1 MKARDAN
8 QNTIYYPY
16 FFCQLFVNLK
26 IIYIFAPMKMNKT
39 YNFRLYPN
47 KENQVL
53 LNKHFGSVRFIYN
66 IMLEFKQYYFNRTG
80 TTPSNRELSYA
91 LTHLKKLEE
100 YSWLNEVNS
109 QTLQAVLKDLD
120 NAYEN
125 FFKGRASYPKFKSK
139 KTHRFSFRVPQKVS
153 IVDGNRLKIFKFK
166 EGIKIKLHREIIGT
180 IKNATI
186 KLNPSGKYYVSLTV
200 EYDSQVLTK
209 PKVEPSSATG
219 VDLGIKTY
227 ATLSDGTKIFYPLY
241 LEKNL
246 VKLKELQTK
255 FSESKSKRVRLE
267 IAKLHE
273 KITNQRLDFIHK
285 LTKELVTTYDSI
297 ATEDLDITSMLSE
310 NKDLSRRILDCSWYT
325 FRQLLNYKAE
335 KYGCNL
341 IVIPKYYPS
350 SKSCSS
356 CGSINNNLKLTDR
369 VWLCPNCGLTL
380 DRDLNAAINILNKGL
395 GTSPVTP

>member
-1 MKARDAN
+1 M
-8 QNTIYYPY
+8 
-16 FFCQLFVNLK
+16 FVYLK
-26 IIYIFAPMKMNKT
+26 IIFIFAPMKMNKT

-66 IMLEFKQYYFNRTG
+66 TMLEFKKYYYDQLRSN
-80 TTPSNRELSYA
+80 PSNRELSYA
-91 LTHLKKLEE
+91 LTHLKKLDE

-109 QTLQAVLKDLD
+109 QTLQAVLRDLD
-120 NAYEN
+120 QAYKN
-125 FFKGRASYPKFKSK
+125 FFEGRASYPKFKSK
-139 KTHRFSFRVPQKVS
+139 KTHKFSFRVPQNVKIENS
-153 IVDGNRLKIFKFK
+153 RLKIFKFPD
-166 EGIKIKLHREIIGT
+166 GIKVKLHREIIGT

-200 EYDSQVLTK
+200 EYDNQILTK
-209 PKVEPSSATG
+209 SKVERSSATG

-255 FSESKSKRVRLE
+255 FSKSKSKRVRLK

-285 LTKELVTTYDSI
+285 LTKELVTKYNSI
-297 ATEDLDITSMLSE
+297 AIEDLDITSMLSE
-310 NKDLSRRILDCSWYT
+310 NKDLSRRILDCSWFT
-325 FRQLLNYKAE
+325 FRQLLTYKAE
-335 KYGCNL
+335 LYGCNL

-369 VWLCPNCGLTL
+369 IWLCPDPKCNLHTNGL

-395 GTSPVTP
+395 EQA